1 MEENTFVLMISDGVA
16 DSGSDQWLQDLLA
29 GWQGEDPNVLVSLV
43 LREAR
48 QRRQGDDDCSAIC
61 LYLPPQDRGKR
72 EV

>member
-1 MEENTFVLMISDGVA
+1 MLFRSISDGVA